1 MLDRRNQA
9 SGNNKIGLL
18 LLHGN
23 RLTWSPR
30 ALASGAKQRSYV
42 RIRLQI
48 ASHRHNGA
56 GTSNLAQLCAEQVA
70 KELKRLKEDFP
81 DHHVWRARV

>member
-1 MLDRRNQA
+1 MVTT
-9 SGNNKIGLL
+9 GIGVGGITAFVL
-18 LLHGN
+18 
-23 RLTWSPR
+23 
-30 ALASGAKQRSYV
+30 
-42 RIRLQI
+42 LQI